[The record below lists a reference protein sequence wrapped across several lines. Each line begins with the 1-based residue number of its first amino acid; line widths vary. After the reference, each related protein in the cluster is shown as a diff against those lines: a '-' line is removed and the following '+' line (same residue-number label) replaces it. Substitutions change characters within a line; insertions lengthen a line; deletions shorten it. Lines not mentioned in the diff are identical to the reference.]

1 MLKPN
6 NGAYGGGYG
15 DFFGYQQL
23 LADWRAQGDFAGF
36 DLELDP
42 QS

>member
-15 DFFGYQQL
+15 DFFGYQDL
-23 LADWRAQGDFAGF
+23 LVEWRANGKFEGW
-36 DLELDP
+36 DLK
-42 QS
+42 